1 MSVPE
6 SVRQVIRPKNT
17 VVIDTGS
24 NGIHRYVVR
33 ERNGSICLK
42 GRNPMPRN
50 GKTIGHIINLEFVP
64 KNTDVEKLSS
74 DKPEWLSYGASA
86 LVHSLGHDILRDLL
100 EVYDAKTAY
109 SIMAIAATRI
119 TNKSTDSQLSED
131 YNSSFNSIFYPGVPL
146 SAGTVHD
153 LQKKLGANFTKRINF
168 YKKRIE
174 TVSKEHHVAIDGMLK
189 QDSSIVN
196 DLSAYSRKAHIK
208 QYKEISIIYAY
219 NIELMEPI
227 CAQVFSGNI
236 IDASAYET
244 FLSQNDIKKG
254 IIIADKGFPPSK
266 ISSILEKNKDLHFI
280 TPLKRNSK
288 IIQTYNMTDGFEEP
302 VCGIKEEIVCKK
314 CRLKNG
320 RYLYSFRNPSLA
332 GKEETN
338 YIKNSKIKNTFDKDK
353 YEKYV
358 SKCGI
363 IVLESDLDLEPYV
376 VYKSYKE
383 RWLIELVFKQYKNDL
398 YFNTTRVH
406 NNYTVLGA
414 EFINFISSIITC
426 RIIKKA
432 EDVKI
437 LEEYTYGNMITALRR
452 SMRKRTTDCNQL
464 PSIDDNLWLN
474 TTQKA
479 FELLATLGLVSTP
492 PVPEPK
498 KRGRPKK
505 EKPAASEFVGPK
517 RRRGRPRT
525 SPKKDTE

>member
-50 GKTIGHIINLEFVP
+50 GKTIGHIINLKFVP
-64 KNTDVEKLSS
+64 KKQDVEKLTL

-86 LVHSLGHDILRDLL
+86 LVYSLGHDILSDLL
-100 EVYDAKTAY
+100 EVYDAKTSY
-109 SIMAIAATRI
+109 SIMAIAATKI
-119 TNKSTDSQLSED
+119 TDESKDCSLSED

-146 SAGTVHD
+146 STGTVHD

-174 TVSKEHHVAIDGMLK
+174 SVSKEHHIVIDGMLK

-196 DLSAYSRKAHIK
+196 DLSSYSRRSHIK

-219 NIELMEPI
+219 NLELMEPV

-288 IIQTYNMTDGFEEP
+288 IIQTYNMTEDFEGP
-302 VCGIKEEIVCKK
+302 VVGIDEDIVYKK
-314 CRLKNG
+314 CRLQNG

-332 GKEETN
+332 ANEETN
-338 YIKNSKIKNTFDKDK
+338 YIKNSKIKNTFDQDK
-353 YEKYV
+353 YNKYV
-358 SKCGI
+358 SKCGV
-363 IVLESDLDLEPYV
+363 IVFESDLDLAPYA
-376 VYKSYKE
+376 VYRSYKE
-383 RWLIELVFKQYKNDL
+383 RWVIELVFKRYKNDL

-406 NNYTVLGA
+406 NDYTVLGA
-414 EFINFISSIITC
+414 EFINFIASIITS
-426 RIIKKA
+426 RIVKKA

-437 LEEYTYGNMITALRR
+437 LEKYTYGDIITNLKR
-452 SMRKRTTDCNQL
+452 SWRKRTTDCNQP
-464 PSIDDNLWLN
+464 PSIDDNLWMN

-479 FELLATLGLVSTP
+479 FEILASLGLVSTP
-492 PVPEPK
+492 PMPEPK

-525 SPKKDTE
+525 SPRKDTK